1 MSSSNN
7 KNYKKNNNKSNYKNN
22 KRNNNNNNRNDRR
35 NNNRRNNNLPTVKIS
50 ELPPDM
56 TLRELN
62 EKMQPWGR
70 IGNINLKKNW
80 GTYIGYVDFYDLDD
94 AEYFV
99 EQLDGTG
106 FENRILKVELIK
118 NNVRNK

>member
-7 KNYKKNNNKSNYKNN
+7 KNYKKNYKNN
-22 KRNNNNNNRNDRR
+22 KRNNTKNDKK
-35 NNNRRNNNLPTVKIS
+35 NYNRRNNNLPTVKIS
-50 ELPPDM
+50 ELPIDM

-80 GTYIGYVDFYDLDD
+80 GTYIGYVDFYDLED